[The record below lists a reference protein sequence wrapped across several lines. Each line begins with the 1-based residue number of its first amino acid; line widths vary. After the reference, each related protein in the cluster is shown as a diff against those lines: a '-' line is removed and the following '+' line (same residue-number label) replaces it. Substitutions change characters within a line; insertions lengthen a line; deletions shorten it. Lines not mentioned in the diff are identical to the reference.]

1 MAEAEAEA
9 AKKIASTLCC
19 MCCCLCCC
27 AAIVAAAAAKTASNS
42 SPSRAEQQLCC
53 ARARSRSLGCFGCF
67 GCGALSCS
75 RCLGFYILLL
85 FLLLLLLFL
94 LSIRLRPHL
103 PACLGCPASG
113 TVQARSLLVALS
125 RFLSHS
131 LHSLAHS
138 HAAALLLSQSTS
150 LPASLLLSFAQRI
163 GL

>member
-1 MAEAEAEA
+1 
-9 AKKIASTLCC
+9 

-75 RCLGFYILLL
+75 RCLRFYILLL
-85 FLLLLLLFL
+85 FLLLLLLLFLLLLLLLLL

-113 TVQARSLLVALS
+113 TVQARSLLVALALS